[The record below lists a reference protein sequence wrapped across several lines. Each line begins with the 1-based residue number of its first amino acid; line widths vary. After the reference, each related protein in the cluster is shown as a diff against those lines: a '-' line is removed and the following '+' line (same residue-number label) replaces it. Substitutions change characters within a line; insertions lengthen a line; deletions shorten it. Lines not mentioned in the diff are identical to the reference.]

1 MSEQPAPTSSAH
13 RALRRS
19 RVLIIGAGAGGIC
32 MAIKLLAAGHR
43 DFVVLD
49 KAPALGG
56 TWWYNR
62 YPGAACDVP
71 SHLYSFSFEIKR
83 DWSNPYASA
92 PEILDYLNACA
103 DKYQLKPHLR
113 FNTEVTVAR
122 WDDARAL
129 WCVECADGE
138 RFEAQ
143 VLVAAQGM
151 FNEPSWPDL
160 PGRDTFRGV
169 SVHTARWNHTHDL
182 RGRRVGIIGSAAS
195 AVQCIPEVAKDAAHL
210 TVFQRTPNW
219 VLPKNDA
226 PYRADKREFFL
237 HAPDAVEQNRA
248 RLFREFDGF
257 QLLDDAERYRQALES
272 GLENIALVEDPH
284 TRQAL
289 TPTYSF
295 GCKRVLLSSKYYQ
308 AFNRA
313 NVELVTPGIAALTAD
328 GVRTD
333 DGVEHRLDTLIFA
346 TGFKVDRYLS
356 SLNVSGRNGLALTT
370 AWQDGAQAYLG
381 ICTAG
386 FPNLFQL
393 YGPNTNKGSILFMI
407 ECQVA
412 YILRQLARLDEEQLD
427 WMEVSAETMADYN
440 AGIQRDANAV
450 QVWAEPCNNYFRDAR
465 SGRVV
470 TQYPRDMTQ
479 YRKDT
484 ARSDVEAFVVGK
496 RVASL

>member
-1 MSEQPAPTSSAH
+1 M
-13 RALRRS
+13 
-19 RVLIIGAGAGGIC
+19 LIIGAGAGGIC
-32 MAIKLLAAGHR
+32 MAIKLRAAGYR
-43 DFVVLD
+43 DFLVLE

-92 PEILDYLNACA
+92 PEILDYLKGCA
-103 DKYQLKPHLR
+103 DRYGLAPHLR
-113 FNTEVTVAR
+113 LNTEVTAAR
-122 WDDARAL
+122 WDGSAAL
-129 WCVECADGE
+129 WRIDCADGE
-138 RFEAQ
+138 CFEAEI
-143 VLVAAQGM
+143 LVAAQGM
-151 FNEPSWPDL
+151 FNAPSVPDIA
-160 PGRDTFRGV
+160 GRDAFRGV
-169 SVHTARWNHTHDL
+169 SFHTARWDHGHDL
-182 RGRRVGIIGSAAS
+182 TGRRVGIIGSAAS
-195 AVQCIPEVAKDAAHL
+195 AVQCIPEVAEKAAQL

-226 PYRADKREFFL
+226 PYRADKRAFFL

-257 QLLDDAERYRQALES
+257 PLLNDATRYREAVEA
-272 GLENIALVEDPH
+272 GLANIALVEDPR

-289 TPTYSF
+289 TPKYSF

-308 AFNRA
+308 AFNRD
-313 NVELVTPGIAALTAD
+313 NVELVTAGIAALTAD
-328 GVRTD
+328 GVGTD
-333 DGVEHRLDTLIFA
+333 DGRAHRFDTLIFA

-356 SLNVSGRNGLALTT
+356 TLNVIGRDGLSLTT

-386 FPNLFQL
+386 FPNLFQI

-427 WMEVSAETMADYN
+427 WVEVRGEAMADYN
-440 AGIQRDANAV
+440 AGIQRDANAID
-450 QVWAEPCNNYFRDAR
+450 VWAEPCNNYFRDPR
-465 SGRVV
+465 TGRVV
-470 TQYPRDMTQ
+470 TQYPRDMSQ

-484 ARSDVEAFVVGK
+484 ARDDREAYNVG
-496 RVASL
+496 RIRPL